1 MNNIRSMFK
10 DRKGK
15 SIEKFRK
22 SSVMILLT
30 EEKGEIYLVFEK
42 RALSLRKHPGDV
54 SLPGGG
60 IEEGETPKD
69 AAIRET
75 FEELN
80 INKENFQFIG
90 EMDYLITP
98 FNSIIYAFVGRITT
112 NLIYP
117 NKNEVDHVFKVPLKF
132 FLENK
137 PKKYEGIIKQHYKED
152 FPFNLINGGKNY
164 KFSSK
169 TYYQYFYKYNE
180 YIIWGFTAMI
190 IKRFIDII
198 NNSY

>member
-80 INKENFQFIG
+80 VNKENFEFIG
-90 EMDYLITP
+90 EMDYLVTP

-117 NKNEVDHVFKVPLKF
+117 NKNEVDHIFKVPLKF

-152 FPFNLINGGKNY
+152 FPFNLINDGKDY

>member
-112 NLIYP
+112 NLIYT
-117 NKNEVDHVFKVPLKF
+117 NKNEVDHIFKVPLKF

-152 FPFNLINGGKNY
+152 FPFNLINGGKDY

>member
-30 EEKGEIYLVFEK
+30 EEKGESYLVFEK

-98 FNSIIYAFVGRITT
+98 FNSIIYAFLGRITT

-117 NKNEVDHVFKVPLKF
+117 NKNEVDHIFKVPLKF

-152 FPFNLINGGKNY
+152 FPFNLINGGKDY

>member
-198 NNSY
+198 NNSC

>member
-1 MNNIRSMFK
+1 MNNIISVFK
-10 DRKGK
+10 NRKGE

-22 SSVMILLT
+22 SSVMILLI
-30 EEKGEIYLVFEK
+30 EEEGEIYLVFEK
-42 RALSLRKHPGDV
+42 RALSLRKQPGDV
-54 SLPGGG
+54 SLSGGA
-60 IEEGETPKD
+60 IEDGETPKD

-80 INKENFQFIG
+80 INKEDFEFIG

-98 FNSIIYAFVGRITT
+98 FNSIIYTFVGKITT
-112 NLIYP
+112 DVIYP
-117 NKNEVDHVFKVPLKF
+117 NKNEVDHIFKVPLKF
-132 FLENK
+132 FIENK
-137 PKKYEGIIKQHYKED
+137 PQKYEGMIKQHYKDD

-180 YIIWGFTAMI
+180 YVIWGFTAMI
-190 IKRFIDII
+190 IKRFIEII
-198 NNSY
+198 K

>member
-30 EEKGEIYLVFEK
+30 EEKGESYLVFEK

-98 FNSIIYAFVGRITT
+98 FNSIIYVFVGRITT

-117 NKNEVDHVFKVPLKF
+117 SKNEVDHIFKVPLKF

-152 FPFNLINGGKNY
+152 FPFNLINGGKDY

>member
-30 EEKGEIYLVFEK
+30 EEKGESYLVFEK

-117 NKNEVDHVFKVPLKF
+117 NKNEVDHIFKVPLKF

-152 FPFNLINGGKNY
+152 FPFNLINGGKDY

>member
-117 NKNEVDHVFKVPLKF
+117 NKNEVDHIFKVPLKF

>member
-117 NKNEVDHVFKVPLKF
+117 NKNEVDHIFKVPLKF

-152 FPFNLINGGKNY
+152 FPFNLINGGKDY

>member
-15 SIEKFRK
+15 PIEKFRK

-117 NKNEVDHVFKVPLKF
+117 NKNEVDHIFKVPLKF

-152 FPFNLINGGKNY
+152 FPFNLINGGKDY